1 MEKIKYL
8 PLALLI
14 AFAMAACSDN
24 AGSTGPEPPENG
36 ARASD
41 QQQFV
46 YNAMNYWYYWQDDVP
61 DLADNRFDSDQAKQN
76 FLASYTDAE
85 ALFEDLLYVDDDFS
99 VFIDDYEEYQE
110 EQDGIF
116 AALGFEYGFIGFS
129 NTDRLVGYVR
139 YIIPGSPADD
149 AGLQRL
155 DLFTEVDGTQL
166 NQSNANQLL
175 TTDSP
180 HTLTLADIE
189 QTDNGVSFPETG
201 TVDIASEK
209 VVEDPVYLTKVIE
222 SNNTKIGYMVY
233 NAFRAN
239 SHQALNDVMSDFKSQ
254 GIDELVLDL
263 RYNPGGAVITS
274 QLLASMISGLGSSDV
289 FAEFSYNPK
298 RSEQEE
304 TVSFLDVVPLQN
316 EDGDILIN
324 EDGEYVNSEPINT
337 LSLNQVYVLVSQSTA
352 SASEAL
358 INGLKPYMDVTL
370 IGLKTVGKDEG
381 SLLLVDA
388 PAPYL
393 DEDQANPAHKNAI
406 LPIVL
411 KIVNSNG
418 QDYPNGLF
426 PDGFDP
432 SLGQNGA
439 CVDNNNDNCLSE
451 ITVENLQTRP
461 ALGDPEDPLL
471 ARALSLITGEPMP
484 QAIEKTPRRDVLH
497 EVNIWKHGTSLRPK
511 YGNVMYVEPF
521 MLPSNNSN

>member
-14 AFAMAACSDN
+14 AFVMTACSDN
-24 AGSTGPEPPENG
+24 SGSTGPEPPPEG
-36 ARASD
+36 KVEASD

-76 FLASYTDAE
+76 FLTSYTDAE
-85 ALFEDLLYVDDDFS
+85 ALFEDLLYIDDDFS
-99 VFIDDYEEYQE
+99 VFIEDYEEYQE

-116 AALGFEYGFIGFS
+116 AALGFEYGFIGFQ
-129 NTDRLVGYVR
+129 NTDQLVGYVR

-166 NQSNANQLL
+166 SQSNANQLL
-175 TTDSP
+175 TNDSP

-189 QTDNGVSFPETG
+189 QTDQGVSFPETG
-201 TVDIASEK
+201 TVDIASEE
-209 VVEDPVYLTKVIE
+209 VIEDPVYLSKVIE
-222 SNNTKIGYMVY
+222 SNNAKIGYMVY
-233 NAFRAN
+233 NAFRSN

-263 RYNPGGAVITS
+263 RYNSGGAVITS
-274 QLLASMISGLGSSDV
+274 QLLASMISGLGSSDT
-289 FAEFSYNPK
+289 FAEFTYNPK
-298 RSEQEE
+298 RSEQGE
-304 TVSFLDVVPLQN
+304 TVPFLDVVPLQN

-324 EDGEYVNSEPINT
+324 DDGEYVNSEPINT
-337 LSLNQVYVLVSQSTA
+337 LSLNRVYVLVSRSTA

-358 INGLKPYMDVTL
+358 INGLSPYMNVSI
-370 IGLKTVGKDEG
+370 IGTKTVGKDEG

-388 PAPYL
+388 PSPYL
-393 DEDQANPAHKNAI
+393 DEDQANPDHKNAI

-411 KIVNSNG
+411 KIVNSQG
-418 QDYPNGLF
+418 EAYPE
-426 PDGFDP
+426 GFTP
-432 SLGQNGA
+432 AGQN
-439 CVDNNNDNCLSE
+439 NISE
-451 ITVENLQTRP
+451 ITVENLQARP

-471 ARALSLITGEPMP
+471 ARALSLITGEPTP
-484 QAIEKTPRRDVLH
+484 QSVEATPRRNVLQEVDV
-497 EVNIWKHGTSLRPK
+497 WKHGTSLQPK
-511 YGNVMYVEPF
+511 YGKTMYIEPY
-521 MLPSNNSN
+521 MIPSIKSN